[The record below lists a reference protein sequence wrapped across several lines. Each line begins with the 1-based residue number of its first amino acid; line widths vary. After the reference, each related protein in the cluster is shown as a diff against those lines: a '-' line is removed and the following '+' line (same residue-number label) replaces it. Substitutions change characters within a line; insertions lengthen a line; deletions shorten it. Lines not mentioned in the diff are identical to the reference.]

1 MYCCVPVCL
10 GGYNEKTEICD
21 KSVALPASVCH
32 GRPGSELLCVAWEPR
47 CLPSRQG
54 LCVLL
59 GGGVPFPE
67 LGCGDQPD
75 WLEDKCMVGENGEAL
90 VRALSWVGNSCP
102 EERGEHLSLFY

>member
-1 MYCCVPVCL
+1 MCGLGASLPPEQTGPVCAS
-10 GGYNEKTEICD
+10 GGWC
-21 KSVALPASVCH
+21 A
-32 GRPGSELLCVAWEPR
+32 G
-47 CLPSRQG
+47 PSTFPEAG
-54 LCVLL
+54 
-59 GGGVPFPE
+59 PFPE